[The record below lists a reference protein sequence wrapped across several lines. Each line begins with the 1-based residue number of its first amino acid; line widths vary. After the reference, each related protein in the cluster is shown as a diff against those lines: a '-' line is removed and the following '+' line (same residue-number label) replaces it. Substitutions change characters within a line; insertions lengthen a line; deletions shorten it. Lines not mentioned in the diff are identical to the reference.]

1 MDEKK
6 PLNTKSLVFLIF
18 FGVLLVFFVVLKVS
32 DWIKSNQ
39 SEALNTNQPGNLS
52 VSIFDDKTSGVVGH
66 FSSYQEL
73 QSFIAEQQKNSDDY
87 RYTNT
92 TKSFSDGSVS
102 TGIQNL
108 SMESADDLAA
118 PVSSDESANGS
129 GSTDLDFSSS
139 NIQVAGVDEADI
151 IKSDGKYI
159 YAVVGQ
165 DVVIVSAYP
174 AEEAKV
180 IKKINFT
187 DSISDIYIQGDKLIV
202 FGTKSEMRIM
212 ETGTSGSLVKTGISS
227 VQSEP
232 TNDISIDIDTTDSA
246 KMIWPGNYTNQVFLK
261 VFNIS
266 DRTNPVVE
274 RDMII
279 DGSYFNSRLIGD
291 YLYFVVNNYNY
302 NDTILPKVYY
312 QNQEFNY
319 ACSDFSQAGCLKP
332 DIYYFDTIYN
342 SFNMTSVFS
351 INISD
356 VSQDFKSS
364 FYLLPSGQNLYVS
377 SDNIYITYTKY
388 LDEYSIES
396 EALLEIL
403 TPRLSESDLQTIDEI
418 NSISDKILSLNEKKY
433 KIRNILD
440 TYVYSLNSQ
449 EQTNLQNDLMTLI
462 KSRHPNLRDE
472 LETTVVYKLAI
483 LNGVVEPLMEGFVPG
498 HVLNQFSMDEYNTYF
513 RIATTKSRTWSS
525 YIDNAS
531 SSNNV
536 YILNDDM
543 ETIGQSE
550 SLAEGEQIYS
560 VRFIGDRAYV
570 VTYKQIDPLFILDLS
585 NPTDIK
591 VLGELK
597 ISGFS
602 NYLHPFGNDILI
614 GFGKETKTED
624 DRTTTSGLKLSLF
637 DISSDTPQ
645 ELDSYV
651 ISGVGNESIAL
662 YDHHAFLASAAKNI
676 IAIPVVL
683 YEDLDNWSK
692 ANFNGFLVFEIIDGK
707 IKLKGKISH
716 STDNLFDY
724 NNFIDYSAKRA
735 LYIENSLYS
744 FSNRFIKINSLE
756 NLSEVKTVEF

>member
-6 PLNTKSLVFLIF
+6 PLNIKTIILLVF
-18 FGVLLVFFVVLKVS
+18 FGVLLVFFIALKVGG
-32 DWIKSNQ
+32 WIKSNQ
-39 SEALNTNQPGNLS
+39 TEVLNPNPSDNLS
-52 VSIFDDKTSGVVGH
+52 ASIFDDKTSGIINH

-73 QSFIAEQQKNSDDY
+73 QSFIEEQQKNSNDY

-92 TKSFSDGSVS
+92 AKSFSNGSVS
-102 TGIQNL
+102 TGLENL
-108 SMESADDLAA
+108 AMDSADGLSV
-118 PVSSDESANGS
+118 PVSSDESSNS
-129 GSTDLDFSSS
+129 SDSTNLDFSSS
-139 NIQVAGVDEADI
+139 NIQVTGVDEADI

-165 DVVIVSAYP
+165 DVIIISAYP

-187 DSISDIYIQGDKLIV
+187 DSISDIYIQGDKLVV
-202 FGTKSEMRIM
+202 FGTKSEMNIM
-212 ETGTSGSLVKTGISS
+212 KTETSGSSADSGVSSAQSGSAEPVNDVLVDS
-227 VQSEP
+227 
-232 TNDISIDIDTTDSA
+232 DTTNSA

-261 VFNIS
+261 VFDIS
-266 DRTNPVVE
+266 DRVNPTVE

-279 DGSYFNSRLIGD
+279 DGSYFDSRLIGD

-319 ACSDFSQAGCLKP
+319 ACSDYSQAGCLRP

-356 VSQDFKSS
+356 ASQDFKSS

-388 LDEYSIES
+388 LDEYSMES
-396 EALLEIL
+396 EVLLEIL
-403 TPRLSESDLQTIDEI
+403 TSRLSESDLQTIDEI
-418 NSISDKILSLNEKKY
+418 NGISDKILSLNEKKY

-440 TYVYSLNSQ
+440 TYVYSLSSD

-472 LETTVVYKLAI
+472 LETTVIYKLSI
-483 LNGVVEPLMEGFVPG
+483 LNGVVEPLVEGFVPG
-498 HVLNQFSMDEYNTYF
+498 HVLNQFSMDENNTYF
-513 RIATTKSRTWSS
+513 RIATTKSSTWSN
-525 YIDNAS
+525 YTDNAS

-536 YILNDDM
+536 YILNDNM
-543 ETIGQSE
+543 ETVGQSE
-550 SLAEGEQIYS
+550 ALAEGEQIYS

-570 VTYKQIDPLFILDLS
+570 VTYKQIDPLFVLDLS
-585 NPTDIK
+585 NPIDIK

-614 GFGKETKTED
+614 RFGK
-624 DRTTTSGLKLSLF
+624 
-637 DISSDTPQ
+637 
-645 ELDSYV
+645 
-651 ISGVGNESIAL
+651 
-662 YDHHAFLASAAKNI
+662 
-676 IAIPVVL
+676 
-683 YEDLDNWSK
+683 
-692 ANFNGFLVFEIIDGK
+692 
-707 IKLKGKISH
+707 
-716 STDNLFDY
+716 
-724 NNFIDYSAKRA
+724 
-735 LYIENSLYS
+735 
-744 FSNRFIKINSLE
+744 
-756 NLSEVKTVEF
+756 

>member
-1 MDEKK
+1 
-6 PLNTKSLVFLIF
+6 
-18 FGVLLVFFVVLKVS
+18 
-32 DWIKSNQ
+32 
-39 SEALNTNQPGNLS
+39 
-52 VSIFDDKTSGVVGH
+52 
-66 FSSYQEL
+66 
-73 QSFIAEQQKNSDDY
+73 
-87 RYTNT
+87 
-92 TKSFSDGSVS
+92 
-102 TGIQNL
+102 
-108 SMESADDLAA
+108 
-118 PVSSDESANGS
+118 
-129 GSTDLDFSSS
+129 
-139 NIQVAGVDEADI
+139 VDEADI

-165 DVVIVSAYP
+165 DVIIISAYP

-187 DSISDIYIQGDKLIV
+187 DSISDIYIQGDKLVV
-202 FGTKSEMRIM
+202 FGTKSEMNIM
-212 ETGTSGSLVKTGISS
+212 KTEISGSSADSGVSSAQSGSAEPVNDVLVDS
-227 VQSEP
+227 
-232 TNDISIDIDTTDSA
+232 DTTNSA

-266 DRTNPVVE
+266 DRANPTVE

-279 DGSYFNSRLIGD
+279 DGSYFDSRLIGD

-319 ACSDFSQAGCLKP
+319 ACSDYSQAGCLRP

-356 VSQDFKSS
+356 AKQDFKSS

-403 TPRLSESDLQTIDEI
+403 TPRLSEGDLQTIDEI

-440 TYVYSLNSQ
+440 TYVYSLSSD

-472 LETTVVYKLAI
+472 LETTVIYKLSI
-483 LNGVVEPLMEGFVPG
+483 LNGVVEPLVEGFVPG
-498 HVLNQFSMDEYNTYF
+498 HVLNQFSMDENNTYF
-513 RIATTKSRTWSS
+513 RIATTKSSTWSN
-525 YIDNAS
+525 YTDNAS

-536 YILNDDM
+536 YILNDNM
-543 ETIGQSE
+543 ETVGQSE
-550 SLAEGEQIYS
+550 ALAEGEQIYS

-570 VTYKQIDPLFILDLS
+570 VTYKQIDPLFVLDLS
-585 NPTDIK
+585 NPIDIK

-624 DRTTTSGLKLSLF
+624 DRTTVSGLKLSLF
-637 DISSDTPQ
+637 DISSDIPQ

-676 IAIPVVL
+676 IVVPVVL

-692 ANFNGFLVFEIIDGK
+692 ANFNGFLVFEVIDGK
-707 IKLKGKISH
+707 INLKGKISH
-716 STDNLFDY
+716 SIENLSDY

-735 LYIENSLYS
+735 LYIENNLYS
-744 FSNRFIKINSLE
+744 FSNQAIKINSLE